1 MASKSREQMVIWT
14 VNIDKK
20 KNRSQGRKIPRKK
33 SVSNVKLSEMVQ
45 ACQKLGIKCISE
57 NKKYPKCWWEET
69 GRIIVPK
76 SGKKTDLMI
85 EIAQKIAELRET
97 KDKKKK

>member
-1 MASKSREQMVIWT
+1 MPKSKEQMVIWT
-14 VNIDKK
+14 VNIDRKK
-20 KNRSQGRKIPRKK
+20 SRGQGRKISRKK
-33 SVSNVKLSEMVQ
+33 AVSNVKLSEMIQ

-69 GRIIVPK
+69 GRIIVPR
-76 SGKKTDLMI
+76 SGRKADLMI
-85 EIAQKIAELRET
+85 KIAEKIVELRET